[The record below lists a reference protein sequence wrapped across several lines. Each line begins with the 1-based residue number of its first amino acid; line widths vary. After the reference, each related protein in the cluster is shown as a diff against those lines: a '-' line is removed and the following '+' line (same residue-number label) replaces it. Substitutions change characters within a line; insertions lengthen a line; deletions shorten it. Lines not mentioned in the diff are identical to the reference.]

1 MDIELIVMRKA
12 CLDLTVMKWAHPIFD
27 LSSAD
32 IDFLRSF
39 MKEWFPK
46 EVKAKQKE
54 NDEEIVKE
62 QAQATGMDT
71 RCCIM

>member
-1 MDIELIVMRKA
+1 
-12 CLDLTVMKWAHPIFD
+12 
-27 LSSAD
+27 
-32 IDFLRSF
+32 

-62 QAQATGMDT
+62 QARETGMDT

>member
-1 MDIELIVMRKA
+1 MQKA
-12 CLDLTVMKWAHPIFD
+12 GKGECPLCRSDVILLADKTCLDLTVMN
-27 LSSAD
+27 
-32 IDFLRSF
+32 F

-46 EVKAKQKE
+46 EVKVKQKE